1 EDVWPAVKLSCL
13 LRDSVV
19 PWDGLDGRV
28 EPSQRHRQRSAGKMA
43 LQDVLRSGTG
53 VSPFANQHGQRLSGE
68 IRSNLKKPVQPE
80 QALFL
85 VIVAVAHRLHQQHM
99 VTHYRAKIT
108 AEAWKWAQSFESRF
122 KVRAQ
127 QGLDDWP
134 GCPFSIFRSQ

>member
-1 EDVWPAVKLSCL
+1 
-13 LRDSVV
+13 
-19 PWDGLDGRV
+19 
-28 EPSQRHRQRSAGKMA
+28 MT

-80 QALFL
+80 QTLFL

-134 GCPFSIFRSQ
+134 GRPFSTFRPQFSQWVLYEEVLADHPVQIMIKNTSTICQHIERPRLISIN